1 MGGFFGWFVVIVG
14 VLAIFNA
21 EKLPEL
27 RALLEEKFKSSVD
40 VAKEGSKLAKNRIKQ
55 VKTEMENKKN
65 AEEQKEAEDN
75 TPEEIEESLK
85 FMGSFINKNKK
96 APAAA
101 QPAAAQPAT
110 AQPAAAQKVA
120 AKAET
125 KVPEAVKED
134 KPVDLENRY

>member
-85 FMGSFINKNKK
+85 FMGSFINKNQKDK
-96 APAAA
+96 GTPEAA
-101 QPAAAQPAT
+101 QPAAE
-110 AQPAAAQKVA
+110 QKVA

>member
-65 AEEQKEAEDN
+65 TEEKKEAEDN

-96 APAAA
+96 AKAAPEAA
-101 QPAAAQPAT
+101 QTAT
-110 AQPAAAQKVA
+110 EEKVV

-125 KVPEAVKED
+125 KAPEVAKED

>member
-27 RALLEEKFKSSVD
+27 RALLEEKFKNSVD
-40 VAKEGSKLAKNRIKQ
+40 VAKEGSKIAKKRIKQ

-65 AEEQKEAEDN
+65 AEEKTEAEDN

-96 APAAA
+96 TKSDAEPQ
-101 QPAAAQPAT
+101 QPT
-110 AQPAAAQKVA
+110 ENVSEEKVQ
-120 AKAET
+120 E
-125 KVPEAVKED
+125 KVQEVVEEE

>member
-27 RALLEEKFKSSVD
+27 RALLEEKFKNSVD
-40 VAKEGSKLAKNRIKQ
+40 VAKEGSKLAKDRIKQ

-65 AEEQKEAEDN
+65 TEEKKEAEDN

-85 FMGSFINKNKK
+85 FMGSFINKNQKVK
-96 APAAA
+96 EAPAAA
-101 QPAAAQPAT
+101 QPAVKPAV
-110 AQPAAAQKVA
+110 AQKVA
-120 AKAET
+120 AKVET
-125 KVPEAVKED
+125 KAPATVKED